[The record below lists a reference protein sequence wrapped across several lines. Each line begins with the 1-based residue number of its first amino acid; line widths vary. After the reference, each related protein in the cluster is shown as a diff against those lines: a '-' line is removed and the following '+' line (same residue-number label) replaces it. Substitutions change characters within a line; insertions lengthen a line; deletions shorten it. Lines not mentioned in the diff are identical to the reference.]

1 MNEFGF
7 AAIAIIAMATI
18 AVISIIVMAKAT
30 K

>member
-7 AAIAIIAMATI
+7 AAIAIIVLAIIT
-18 AVISIIVMAKAT
+18 VVSIIVMAKAT

>member
-7 AAIAIIAMATI
+7 AAIAIIAMAIIT
-18 AVISIIVMAKAT
+18 VVSLIVMAKAT

>member
-7 AAIAIIAMATI
+7 AAIAIIAMAII
-18 AVISIIVMAKAT
+18 AVVSIVVMAKAT

>member
-7 AAIAIIAMATI
+7 AAIAIIAMAIIT
-18 AVISIIVMAKAT
+18 VVSIIVMAKAT